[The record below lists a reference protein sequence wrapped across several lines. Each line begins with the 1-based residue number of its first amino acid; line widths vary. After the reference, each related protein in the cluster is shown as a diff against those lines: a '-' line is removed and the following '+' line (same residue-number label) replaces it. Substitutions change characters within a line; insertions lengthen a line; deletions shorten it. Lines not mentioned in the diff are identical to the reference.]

1 MLRLYNYQK
10 KTIFA
15 VTFAFQEIETSNYM
29 IRNAILL
36 IVIFICNVAT
46 INRVEAQRLKI
57 KNETEFNFDRVII
70 YTERTEGRH
79 IPPHDR
85 IWGIK
90 FDTPNIT
97 TDTVAYSKKIKLP
110 GHGVYTL
117 KFEKS
122 GYVSCMC
129 YGIDASKVKTLTL
142 NRDNCTFL
150 YCDEDNMAKFA
161 DGTLIK
167 EPDLNYVEIYDI
179 DMCCDLYFKFEN
191 KTPYTIYAINP
202 KFSDGRRVKESLFLS
217 NPDLRFLP
225 NENRM
230 ITVAHAFTEDRYK
243 SNPKLTLYFVGVD
256 KNSKQVLFKHEVE
269 SLGADD
275 ITLDEN
281 SIEILDKHW

>member
-1 MLRLYNYQK
+1 
-10 KTIFA
+10 
-15 VTFAFQEIETSNYM
+15 M

-46 INRVEAQRLKI
+46 INRVEAQRLII

-79 IPPHDR
+79 IPPYDM
-85 IWGIK
+85 IWVK
-90 FDTPNIT
+90 YDTPNIT

-122 GYVSCMC
+122 GHVSCMC

-161 DGTLIK
+161 DGTLIE
-167 EPDLNYVEIYDI
+167 EPDLNYVNDDYIN
-179 DMCCDLYFKFEN
+179 LYFKFEN

-202 KFSDGRRVKESLFLS
+202 KLSDENYVRMSLLCSYPDRRFLS
-217 NPDLRFLP
+217 GESRVLNVIDNRS
-225 NENRM
+225 ENSYW
-230 ITVAHAFTEDRYK
+230 D
-243 SNPKLTLYFVGVD
+243 NPKLTLYFVGVD
-256 KNSKQVLFKHEVE
+256 RNSKQILFKHEVE
-269 SLGADD
+269 NLDAEVL
-275 ITLDEN
+275 TLDEN
-281 SIEILDKHW
+281 NIEILDKHW